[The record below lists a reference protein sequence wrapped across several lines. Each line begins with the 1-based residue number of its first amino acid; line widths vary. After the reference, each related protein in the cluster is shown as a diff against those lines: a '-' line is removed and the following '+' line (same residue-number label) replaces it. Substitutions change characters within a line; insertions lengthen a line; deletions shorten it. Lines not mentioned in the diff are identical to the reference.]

1 MERLDKKIIASG
13 LGVLG
18 LVGVG
23 SSIVNADQVKN
34 AVDKAVS
41 SVAEA
46 TGLVHTNEV
55 SLSKTNL
62 TIPKDKVLHVNTP
75 AETKAAQTNTKKK
88 TTTYRVK
95 AGDSLWSIAQAHKV
109 SVDTLVANNNNSDLI
124 SAGQILTLPTDE
136 SVSQNATSVVPEV
149 VSTTSTGTSS
159 DSSLDTSLSSAD
171 VASPANEVSTGTT
184 TDATDLTSTVVAVA
198 SKPVASD
205 ASVSSAAAM
214 TSVVSAASS
223 TAPATDVAISANV
236 ATPVTSSSADIPVSE
251 ATTASVASNISD
263 ASQESAASAT
273 PSSSASSAASATQGS
288 SASSTA
294 PQSEQQSET
303 ATPAANQ
310 NVTAA
315 SAAIVSLAKQ
325 LATQNIPYVW
335 AGSTPQTGFDCS
347 GLVSY
352 VFQNAAGI
360 SLPHSSVAQESYT
373 KTKAVSQAQPGDLLF
388 WGTKGASYHVAIYIG
403 GNQYVAAPQPGM
415 NVRVETI
422 SANFMPSFAGSVQ

>member
-46 TGLVHTNEV
+46 TGLAQSNEV
-55 SLSKTNL
+55 SLSKANL

-88 TTTYRVK
+88 ATTYRVK
-95 AGDSLWSIAQAHKV
+95 AGDSLWSIAQDHKV
-109 SVDTLVANNNNSDLI
+109 SVDALVANNNNSDLI
-124 SAGQILTLPTDE
+124 SAGQVLTLPTDQPAT
-136 SVSQNATSVVPEV
+136 QNATSAAPEV
-149 VSTTSTGTSS
+149 VETASTVGSSDSTIDTNAGSTEIDSANETDGTEANADSDQAISMVTSTASAAPVTQNVSTSSAVAPTSVASEATPTTPVTATESSDDTDVVTTGTSS
-159 DSSLDTSLSSAD
+159 SANI
-171 VASPANEVSTGTT
+171 P
-184 TDATDLTSTVVAVA
+184 DASTV
-198 SKPVASD
+198 SESTT
-205 ASVSSAAAM
+205 S
-214 TSVVSAASS
+214 SVVSEAGQDS
-223 TAPATDVAISANV
+223 TA
-236 ATPVTSSSADIPVSE
+236 
-251 ATTASVASNISD
+251 
-263 ASQESAASAT
+263 SAAQ
-273 PSSSASSAASATQGS
+273 SSSASASS
-288 SASSTA
+288 SAS
-294 PQSEQQSET
+294 QSEQSESV
-303 ATPAANQ
+303 APAANQ
-310 NVTAA
+310 NVTTA

-352 VFQNAAGI
+352 VFQKAAGI
-360 SLPHSSVAQESYT
+360 SLPHSSVLQESYT
-373 KTKAVSQAQPGDLLF
+373 KTKLVSQAQPGDLLF

-422 SANFMPSFAGSVQ
+422 STNFMPSFAGSIQ

>member
-75 AETKAAQTNTKKK
+75 AETKAAQTSTKKK

-171 VASPANEVSTGTT
+171 VASPANEASTGTT

-198 SKPVASD
+198 SKPAASD

-251 ATTASVASNISD
+251 ATTASVASNVSE

-273 PSSSASSAASATQGS
+273 ASSNASSAASATQGS
-288 SASSTA
+288 SALSTT
-294 PQSEQQSET
+294 PQSEQSET